1 MTDLNIVYIGSKPPM
16 TYVMVVMSAFRDS
29 GSDHVVLKARGR
41 AISRAVDVAEILRNR
56 YMPDVKATE
65 IVSGTEQLPS
75 HDGGSRGVSTLSITL
90 EREKGVAPE
99 PEQVVEKEVAGEDVV
114 AEEPIK
120 DEPTE
125 TVAEEDVTEE
135 EPPKE
140 EPKETVAEK
149 AETPSKPH
157 EVSDLKGVG
166 KATEEKLLQGGY
178 KSVKV
183 IARARADTMSKK
195 TGLSENASTKII
207 ASAKELLS

>member
-1 MTDLNIVYIGSKPPM
+1 MTDLNTVYIGSKPPM
-16 TYVMVVMSAFRDS
+16 TYVMVVISAFRDS

-75 HDGGSRGVSTLSITL
+75 HDGGTRGVSTLSITL
-90 EREKGVAPE
+90 EREKGGAPE
-99 PEQVVEKEVAGEDVV
+99 PEKVVKEE
-114 AEEPIK
+114 
-120 DEPTE
+120 
-125 TVAEEDVTEE
+125 VAEEDVAEE

-140 EPKETVAEK
+140 ESKETVAEK
-149 AETPSKPH
+149 A
-157 EVSDLKGVG
+157 
-166 KATEEKLLQGGY
+166 AR
-178 KSVKV
+178 
-183 IARARADTMSKK
+183 ARARADTMSKK

>member
-1 MTDLNIVYIGSKPPM
+1 MTDLNTVYIGSKPPM

-65 IVSGTEQLPS
+65 IFSGTEQLPS
-75 HDGGSRGVSTLSITL
+75 HYGGTRGVSTLSITL
-90 EREKGVAPE
+90 EREKGGAPE
-99 PEQVVEKEVAGEDVV
+99 TEKVVKEEVV
-114 AEEPIK
+114 
-120 DEPTE
+120 
-125 TVAEEDVTEE
+125 EEDVAEE

-140 EPKETVAEK
+140 ESKETVAEK
-149 AETPSKPH
+149 AETLSKSY
-157 EVSDLKGVG
+157 EVYDLKGVG
-166 KATEEKLLQGGY
+166 KVTEEKLLQGGY

-195 TGLSENASTKII
+195 TGLSENACTKII

>member
-1 MTDLNIVYIGSKPPM
+1 M
-16 TYVMVVMSAFRDS
+16 
-29 GSDHVVLKARGR
+29 VLKARGR

-75 HDGGSRGVSTLSITL
+75 HDGGVRGVSTLSITL

-99 PEQVVEKEVAGEDVV
+99 PEQAVEEDV
-114 AEEPIK
+114 AEEYVAPEEPPK

-125 TVAEEDVTEE
+125 TVAEVGVAAE
-135 EPPKE
+135 EPLKE

-149 AETPSKPH
+149 AESPSKPH
-157 EVSDLKGVG
+157 EVSELKGVG

>member
-1 MTDLNIVYIGSKPPM
+1 MTDLNTVYIGSKPPM
-16 TYVMVVMSAFRDS
+16 TYVMVVMSAFKDS

-75 HDGGSRGVSTLSITL
+75 HDGGLRGVSTLSITL
-90 EREKGVAPE
+90 EREKGGAPE
-99 PEQVVEKEVAGEDVV
+99 PEQAV
-114 AEEPIK
+114 
-120 DEPTE
+120 
-125 TVAEEDVTEE
+125 EEDVAAE
-135 EPPKE
+135 EPPKD
-140 EPKETVAEK
+140 EPKEAVAEK

>member
-1 MTDLNIVYIGSKPPM
+1 MRLLKTFKPRVNLQIRVYMTDLNTVYIGSKPPM

-65 IVSGTEQLPS
+65 IVCGTEQLPS
-75 HDGGSRGVSTLSITL
+75 HDGGLRGVSTLSITL
-90 EREKGVAPE
+90 EREKGGASE
-99 PEQVVEKEVAGEDVV
+99 LEQVVE
-114 AEEPIK
+114 EE
-120 DEPTE
+120 
-125 TVAEEDVTEE
+125 VAEEDVTEE

-140 EPKETVAEK
+140 EPKEAVAEK

-207 ASAKELLS
+207 ASAKDLLS

>member
-1 MTDLNIVYIGSKPPM
+1 MRLLKTFKPRVNLQIRVYMTDLNTVYIGSKPPM

-75 HDGGSRGVSTLSITL
+75 HDGGIRGVSTLSITL
-90 EREKGVAPE
+90 EREKGGTPE
-99 PEQVVEKEVAGEDVV
+99 PKLVVKEE
-114 AEEPIK
+114 
-120 DEPTE
+120 
-125 TVAEEDVTEE
+125 VAEEDVAEE

-140 EPKETVAEK
+140 ELKETVAEK
-149 AETPSKPH
+149 AETLSKPH